1 MDLDLLLNTTSDGIS
16 VTDVEGNFTFFNA
29 AHCKLFGYDESAELI
44 GRSWRILYPR
54 DEIERLEAEAFSS
67 LQQTGHWHGLVQ
79 AKRRDGSL
87 FHERL
92 TLSELSEGGVLCIC
106 NELTEQQLL
115 QSKLGQ
121 SFYQRSEEMER
132 RGRLFAL
139 ANHEMRAPLS
149 SISLA
154 AELLGISANVK
165 NAAKRAKLIGQIC
178 DQAFRVGELM
188 DKFLFLG
195 SQFSGVLPFSPVET
209 DLHAFLD
216 NFAKQNFGVVN
227 DAADRVEYTI
237 NGENSRRLLDP
248 VLLKHCLGNLLS
260 NAVKFRDVNTPV
272 NLHIDCREP
281 DKVSFSVTN
290 QGPSPDAEIAAQLF
304 EPFFRYDYSGAS
316 VVQGSGLGLYLVR
329 ECVSSHGGAVAFVP
343 IADGV
348 RVEGYV
354 LAACVEEKMPIAVT
368 ANE

>member
-1 MDLDLLLNTTSDGIS
+1 MDFNLLLNTTSDGIS
-16 VTDVEGNFTFFNA
+16 VTDADGIFTFFNA
-29 AHCKLFGYDESAELI
+29 AHCKLFGYDDSTELI
-44 GRSWRILYPR
+44 GRSWRVLYPE
-54 DEIERLEAEAFSS
+54 DEIERLETTALSA
-67 LQQTGHWHGLVQ
+67 LQQDGHWQGLMQ

-87 FHERL
+87 FNERL
-92 TLSELSEGGVLCIC
+92 SLSELADGGILCIC

-121 SFYQRSEEMER
+121 SFNQRSEDMER

-149 SISLA
+149 AISLA
-154 AELLGISANVK
+154 AELLGLPANIK
-165 NAAKRAKLIGQIC
+165 NTEKQIKFAEQIR

-195 SQFSGVLPFSPVET
+195 SQFSGVIPFSPVET
-209 DLHAFLD
+209 DLHAFLN
-216 NFAKQNFGVVN
+216 NFAKQNWGVVN
-227 DAADRVEYTI
+227 DSADGVEYI
-237 NGENSRRLLDP
+237 LKGKNSRRLLDP

-260 NAVKFRDVNTPV
+260 NAIKFRKVNTSV
-272 NLHIDCREP
+272 KLHVDFSEP

-304 EPFFRYDYSGAS
+304 EPFFRYDYSGSS

-329 ECVSSHGGAVAFVP
+329 ECIRSHGGAVAFVP

-354 LAACVEEKMPIAVT
+354 LAPCANKRMPLVALS
-368 ANE
+368 NE